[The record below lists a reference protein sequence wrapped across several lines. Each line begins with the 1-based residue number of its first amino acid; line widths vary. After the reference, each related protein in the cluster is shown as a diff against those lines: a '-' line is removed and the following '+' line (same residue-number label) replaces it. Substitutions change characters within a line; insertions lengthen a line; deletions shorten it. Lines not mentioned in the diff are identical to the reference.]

1 MPEGRT
7 WLPSSNVPLA
17 SVKPPVN
24 SNVARITNFA
34 SANSARESPFYGQSP
49 AKCIATST
57 AWNRAESRAT
67 GETGKQALPLSETEW
82 PERRQ
87 SPFAKKS
94 DDGGERA
101 VRKRGHIFGRDFTR
115 WRRSYR
121 SRWDFIFDRV
131 LIHPAG
137 LARPLFADK
146 SIRPT
151 EITDSLR

>member
-67 GETGKQALPLSETEW
+67 GGNLVNKPLSKTEW

-87 SPFAKKS
+87 SPSRKKS

-131 LIHPAG
+131 LIHRAG

-146 SIRPT
+146 SIHPT